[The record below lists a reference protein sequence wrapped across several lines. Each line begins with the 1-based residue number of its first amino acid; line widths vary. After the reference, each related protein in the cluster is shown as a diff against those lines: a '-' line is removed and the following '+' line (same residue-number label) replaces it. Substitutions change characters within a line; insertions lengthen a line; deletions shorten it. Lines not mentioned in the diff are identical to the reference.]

1 MNWHREMEVARAA
14 AAAGGDIV
22 SRYFREGIVLES
34 KQDEGWNLVSKADVE
49 SERAI
54 VETIRAAFPDHE
66 ILGEEEA
73 SADTGAEHVWVVDP
87 LDGTNNFAHGIPH
100 FAVSIG
106 YRHRGEPTVGVIFNP
121 VTGDWYTAARGEG
134 AFHGERRAE
143 VAKATR
149 LDEVFVGVGFFYD
162 RGAMM
167 QATLDAI
174 RDLFHEKIHGV
185 RRFGTASLDLV
196 HVGLGRFGA
205 YFEYELQPW
214 DFAAGELFV
223 TEAGGR
229 ITTCRGEAMPITK
242 TSVLASNGPLHDAV
256 LAIVEPHLGAS

>member
-1 MNWHREMEVARAA
+1 MNWERVLEVAERA
-14 AAAGGDIV
+14 AAAGGEIV
-22 SRYFREGIVLES
+22 ARYYRDGIDLHA
-34 KQDEGWNLVSKADVE
+34 KQDEGWNLVSRADVE

-54 VETIRAAFPDHE
+54 VAVIREAFPEHE

-73 SADTGAEHVWVVDP
+73 AADLSAEHVWIVDP

-106 YRHRGEPTVGVIFNP
+106 YRHAGEPTVGVILNP
-121 VTGDWYTAARGEG
+121 ITGDTYTATRGGG
-134 AFHGERRAE
+134 AFANGERAS
-143 VAKATR
+143 VSQATS
-149 LDEVFVGVGFFYD
+149 LDEVFVGVGFYYD

-167 QATLDAI
+167 QSTLDAI
-174 RDLFHEKIHGV
+174 RDLFHEKIHGI

-205 YFEYELQPW
+205 YFEYTLSPW

-229 ITTCRGEAMPITK
+229 ITTARGEPLPLAK
-242 TSVLASNGPLHDAV
+242 SSVLASNGPLHDAS
-256 LAIVEPHLGAS
+256 LEIVGRHHP